1 MKYLVTGGAGF
12 IGSNLTRYLLAQGA
26 RVVVL
31 DDLSTGKIDN
41 LAEILPQ
48 IEFRQGDIRS
58 RSDVE
63 SAIAGCDGAFHLAAM
78 ASVQKSV
85 ENPRLAHEINV
96 GGTLTILEAM
106 VRLGVKRFV
115 LSASAAAYGN
125 QPDSP
130 KTENLPPE
138 PLSPYA
144 ADKLACEAYAQAYVR
159 SFGLESV
166 CLRYFNVFGPRQ
178 DPNGSYAAVIPA
190 FVCRLL
196 QGKAPVVYGDGEQ
209 TRDFCFIDNVCRA
222 NWLAS
227 QIPAEKCL
235 GKPINV
241 ACGEAVSL
249 NQILLLLKELLKSG
263 VKAVYQPAR
272 IGDVKHSLADI
283 SRAKDVLGY
292 VPQVRFAEGLAQAI
306 DWYCQQYRQGNRLAE

>member
-12 IGSNLTRYLLAQGA
+12 IGSNLTRYLLSQGA
-26 RVVVL
+26 QVVVL
-31 DDLSTGKIDN
+31 DDLSTGKREN
-41 LAEILPQ
+41 LTEILSE
-48 IEFRQGDIRS
+48 IDFREGDIRDRES
-58 RSDVE
+58 VE
-63 SAIAGCDGAFHLAAM
+63 SALEGCDGVFHLAAL

-85 ENPRLAHEINV
+85 ENPGLSHDINV
-96 GGTLTILEAM
+96 GGALTVLESM
-106 VRLGVKRFV
+106 KKQGVKRFV

-125 QPDSP
+125 QIESP
-130 KTENLPPE
+130 KRESLPPE

-144 ADKLACEAYAQAYVR
+144 ADKLACEAYAQAYVH

-178 DPNGSYAAVIPA
+178 DPKGAYAAVIPA

-196 QGKAPVVYGDGEQ
+196 KGESPIVYGDGEQ
-209 TRDFCFIDNVCRA
+209 TRDFCYIENVCRA

-227 QIPAEKCL
+227 QIPANQCL

-249 NQILLLLKELLKSG
+249 NRILTVLQKLLKSD
-263 VKAVYQPAR
+263 VQAIYQPER
-272 IGDVKHSLADI
+272 VGDVKHSLADI
-283 SRAKDVLGY
+283 TRAKEILGY
-292 VPQVRFAEGLAQAI
+292 EPQVRFEEGLALAI
-306 DWYCQQYRQGNRLAE
+306 DWYCEQYR